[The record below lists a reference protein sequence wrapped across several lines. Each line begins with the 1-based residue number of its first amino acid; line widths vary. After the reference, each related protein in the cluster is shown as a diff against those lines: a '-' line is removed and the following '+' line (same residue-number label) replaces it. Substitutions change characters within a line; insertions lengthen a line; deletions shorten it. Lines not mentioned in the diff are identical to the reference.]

1 MRLCVRRLTIVSS
14 GCTPG
19 SSDRGRVRTSLD
31 LECPAVDG
39 EFQTCLTRYDA
50 HIRSCRMVRSSAIVR
65 ASSDGLARARS
76 MRCPP
81 EICGAVSQRIDNSPE
96 PRSCPRC
103 PADCRGVAGADPS
116 KSGYRFSSVAQ
127 PNSLSQHQ
135 RIALEG
141 RSDWTQGTACW
152 QLVSSRLAKVPGQR
166 RIHQADD
173 HLSRLRRDLHVG
185 LCGSPRKGP
194 KLRPPD

>member
-65 ASSDGLARARS
+65 VSSDGLASQEHA
-76 MRCPP
+76 MGHP
-81 EICGAVSQRIDNSPE
+81 EICGAVSQRSTTA
-96 PRSCPRC
+96 RSLGAVRGVL
-103 PADCRGVAGADPS
+103 ADCRGVAGADPS